1 MLRVKNI
8 NMNKTLLFS
17 FLGFVFF
24 QVSSCDLIDEPE
36 EIPSYIQIDTIRVQ
50 SQMNSEGS
58 SSHNIKDAW
67 LFVNNQLIGAFEL
80 PMRAPVLEEGEQLV
94 EVFAGIDDNGVIAIP
109 EVYPFY
115 DRYRATKTLKRGE
128 VLVVEPTVL
137 YNDDAVFGFIEDFE
151 LGNLFGADIDGNDL
165 TRIEIT
171 NTGKFEG
178 QRSGVILLNEENPIF
193 EHGTANFYE
202 LYDEN
207 NPTSPVYVE
216 LNYKNNIPFEVGII
230 GFENNAL
237 VEKVYVTGMNPSDKW
252 NKIYINMSL
261 DINSMKADN
270 YQIVIRAIKP
280 QNVETGEIFL
290 DNIKLLHF

>member
-1 MLRVKNI
+1 MLQIKDTF
-8 NMNKTLLFS
+8 MNKILFIS
-17 FLGFVFF
+17 CLAFIFI
-24 QVSSCDLIDEPE
+24 QVNSCDLIDEPE
-36 EIPSYIQIDTIRVQ
+36 EIPSYIQIDTISVQ
-50 SQMNSEGS
+50 SQQISEGS
-58 SSHNIKDAW
+58 NSHNIKDAW
-67 LFVNNQLIGAFEL
+67 LFVDNQLIGAFEL

-94 EVFAGIDDNGVIAIP
+94 EVFAGIDDNGIISIP

-128 VLVVEPTVL
+128 VLVIEPEVM

-178 QRSGVILLNEENPIF
+178 QRSGVIRLTAENPIF
-193 EHGTANFYE
+193 EHGSANFYN

-207 NPTSPVYVE
+207 NPTSPVYIE
-216 LNYKNNIPFEVGII
+216 LNYRNNMPFEVGVI
-230 GFENNAL
+230 GFKNNAL
-237 VEKVYVTGMNPSDKW
+237 VEKVYVTGMNPSEDW

-261 DINSMKADN
+261 DVNRMKADN
-270 YQIVIRAIKP
+270 YQVVIRAIKG
-280 QNVETGEIFL
+280 QDIETGEIFL